1 MTQAEIADVLEEHYP
16 RYLLVQEIIT
26 ITGLTRV
33 KVYRNMRSLKKRD
46 EVKKAETPLSKKD
59 DYVAYIIANWDGKS
73 IPKRIKT

>member
-46 EVKKAETPLSKKD
+46 EVEIKIVFKSK
-59 DYVAYIIANWDGKS
+59 GKGLQVQS
-73 IPKRIKT
+73 YRIKPKV